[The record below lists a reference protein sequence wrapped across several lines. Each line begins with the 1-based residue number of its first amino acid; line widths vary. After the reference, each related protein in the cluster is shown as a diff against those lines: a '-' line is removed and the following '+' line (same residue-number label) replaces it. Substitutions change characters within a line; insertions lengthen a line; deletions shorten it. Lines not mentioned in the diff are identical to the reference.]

1 MECENKT
8 DKSLLFFENENENKN
23 EILVNSTF
31 DSFNEISSKNYL
43 RTEFSEGNY
52 AKDKNYKIEINNK
65 KSNEKEMSKI
75 IKNSKNLNNF
85 DVNYDLQKNKKKVNL
100 IPYLVNDLY
109 KSKNMPPPL
118 LLHHI
123 LVSTVLPNRT

>member
-75 IKNSKNLNNF
+75 IKNSKSLNNF